1 MYNLI
6 YQQNEC
12 EQSAQACVKNLEIR
26 EFTKCT
32 NMSLSELT
40 NFIQPEKWENL
51 IENRRIIYQQVF
63 SLSFSKVFVVKNMMW
78 FTFFTCAKN

>member
-1 MYNLI
+1 
-6 YQQNEC
+6 
-12 EQSAQACVKNLEIR
+12 
-26 EFTKCT
+26 
-32 NMSLSELT
+32 MSLSELT